1 MKVPFVTYFKRLDLF
16 GSGVN
21 FTFDGQSSYQSVCG
35 AILTI
40 ISTTLAII
48 FLNEKYLIFI
58 NKEDTIHLEWV
69 EYGANSANE
78 NSIGFKET
86 GYNFAFNVVPLDFIS
101 QSIEPDEI

>member
-1 MKVPFVTYFKRLDLF
+1 MKVPFVTYFKRFDLY

-58 NKEDTIHLEWV
+58 NKEDTIH
-69 EYGANSANE
+69 
-78 NSIGFKET
+78 
-86 GYNFAFNVVPLDFIS
+86 
-101 QSIEPDEI
+101 